1 MQISDLAQRTAVSV
15 HALRHYERLGL
26 IRPRRLAN
34 GYRDYPEGLRREV
47 VFIAMARRLG
57 FALPDIAL
65 WLVGY
70 RAGTLGIDDMV
81 GALEARVVALDQEI
95 SRLQVQKAT
104 VLDHQAWLRRQA
116 PPAGQSAKPKA
127 PPAPWPRVR
136 ARSSGTAQQT
146 PSSRPVT
153 TPRSPP

>member
-1 MQISDLAQRTAVSV
+1 MQISELAQRTAVSV

-57 FALPDIAL
+57 FALPDIAR
-65 WLVGY
+65 WLADY

-81 GALEARVVALDQEI
+81 GALEARVLALDQEI
-95 SRLQVQKAT
+95 SRLQAQKAT

-116 PPAGQSAKPKA
+116 EPAPRPRRAQA
-127 PPAPWPRVR
+127 PASTAPWPQVR
-136 ARSSGTAQQT
+136 ARSSTHP
-146 PSSRPVT
+146 PST
-153 TPRSPP
+153 NPRSPL